1 MHFDYKN
8 DAPIAQ
14 GTENFMSRAL
24 LCLHRDTFMGAQAAS
39 LAVITDGSTRC
50 DPQALYRLPAS
61 ALPKYKRGMVREL
74 RDAAGGYVCH
84 RMFFSSLGG
93 SGMIGERARARIRKS
108 FSGCERFRYEFV
120 QKAKASPGCGF
131 LWIAEESMR
140 RGGALHILFTPGN
153 RLLPPNF
160 LPLMCLD
167 MWEHSYCVR
176 YGADRGAYAAAF
188 LGAARWELLER

>member
-61 ALPKYKRGMVREL
+61 ALP
-74 RDAAGGYVCH
+74 
-84 RMFFSSLGG
+84 
-93 SGMIGERARARIRKS
+93 
-108 FSGCERFRYEFV
+108 
-120 QKAKASPGCGF
+120 
-131 LWIAEESMR
+131 
-140 RGGALHILFTPGN
+140 
-153 RLLPPNF
+153 
-160 LPLMCLD
+160 
-167 MWEHSYCVR
+167 
-176 YGADRGAYAAAF
+176 
-188 LGAARWELLER
+188 